1 MTDHTWDDHD
11 PEDEQF
17 PSDLD
22 ALGFDD
28 DQQSHDHHEDDWS
41 GPDAFTTAEQ
51 RPSGLDALDFGD
63 NRHLHQEHGDVWS
76 GPDAFP
82 GDETLSAPTADGS
95 APTLTDYDDS
105 DDESSGPVTFGVTN
119 PAGTITAQA
128 TISGAINRIELSP
141 SITSMTESDLA
152 HDIMATARLANLQ
165 GRAIQR
171 AMVQSL
177 LMHQGIDQ
185 DVAAQYIDDI
195 SDLPTPAQAEAAQ
208 VEAMAEYLRG
218 ER

>member
-1 MTDHTWDDHD
+1 MPDHTWDDED

-28 DQQSHDHHEDDWS
+28 DQHSNDDHDDWS
-41 GPDAFTTAEQ
+41 E
-51 RPSGLDALDFGD
+51 L
-63 NRHLHQEHGDVWS
+63 
-76 GPDAFP
+76 DAFP
-82 GDETLSAPTADGS
+82 LDESPIETVSAAMSAVPTPDVPSHG
-95 APTLTDYDDS
+95 DS

-141 SITSMTESDLA
+141 SITSMTELDLA
-152 HDIMATARLANLQ
+152 RNIMTTARLANLQ

-177 LMHQGIDQ
+177 LMNQGLDQ
-185 DVAAQYIDDI
+185 DVAAQFIDDI
-195 SDLPTPAQAEAAQ
+195 TDLPTPAQAEAAQ
-208 VEAMAEYLRG
+208 AEATAEYLRG
-218 ER
+218 GH

>member
-1 MTDHTWDDHD
+1 MTDHTWDDDD
-11 PEDEQF
+11 PEADQF
-17 PSDLD
+17 TSDFD
-22 ALGFDD
+22 ALDFGDD
-28 DQQSHDHHEDDWS
+28 RHSQDDHEVDWS
-41 GPDAFTTAEQ
+41 EPDGFAAAQ
-51 RPSGLDALDFGD
+51 QPASDLDALDFGD
-63 NRHLHQEHGDVWS
+63 DWS
-76 GPDAFP
+76 V
-82 GDETLSAPTADGS
+82 TSAPAKPDHDDSDDG
-95 APTLTDYDDS
+95 S

-152 HDIMATARLANLQ
+152 RDIMATATLANLQ

-177 LMHQGIDQ
+177 LMHQGMDPQ
-185 DVAAQYIDDI
+185 TAAQFIDEMI
-195 SDLPTPAQAEAAQ
+195 DLPTPAQAEAAQ
-208 VEAMAEYLRG
+208 TEATAAYLRG

>member
-1 MTDHTWDDHD
+1 MPDHTWDDED

-28 DQQSHDHHEDDWS
+28 DRHSDDDHDDWS
-41 GPDAFTTAEQ
+41 E
-51 RPSGLDALDFGD
+51 L
-63 NRHLHQEHGDVWS
+63 
-76 GPDAFP
+76 DAFP
-82 GDETLSAPTADGS
+82 LDESPSAPTADTS
-95 APTLTDYDDS
+95 APALTDHDDS

-152 HDIMATARLANLQ
+152 RNIMTTARLANLQ

-177 LMHQGIDQ
+177 LMNQGMDH
-185 DVAAQYIDDI
+185 DVAAQFIDDI
-195 SDLPTPAQAEAAQ
+195 TDLPTPAQSEAAQ
-208 VEAMAEYLRG
+208 AEATAEYLRG
-218 ER
+218 GH